1 MCLQMAQFHS
11 FFLGQSCS
19 PGLPWWLSSKEL
31 TCQCRRCWI
40 NTWVDL
46 WGQEDPLGEGNGSPF
61 QYSCLGNP
69 VDRGAWQVT
78 VHGVAKSGTQLST
91 HTNNN
96 NVYASVC
103 VCVCV
108 YAVMVVTIIE
118 IILNR

>member
-1 MCLQMAQFHS
+1 MVKNPPANALDIRD
-11 FFLGQSCS
+11 LGLI
-19 PGLPWWLSSKEL
+19 PGSGRSS
-31 TCQCRRCWI
+31 
-40 NTWVDL
+40 
-46 WGQEDPLGEGNGSPF
+46 GEGSGNPLH
-61 QYSCLGNP
+61 YSCLGNP

-78 VHGVAKSGTQLST
+78 VHGVAKSATQLST

-96 NVYASVC
+96 NVYACVC